1 MHNEECIAYLSGVQH
16 TSIEKKYEHPATFQ
30 LFCIIVV
37 DKEMKL

>member
-1 MHNEECIAYLSGVQH
+1 MHNEECIAYLLGIPHIS
-16 TSIEKKYEHPATFQ
+16 TEKNHEHPATFQ